1 MVLRRVYVIRYGR
14 LVISYFNTF
23 GQRNITSLYD
33 VGAIFCTTTAVI
45 VMAHIII
52 VTVSVGAFL
61 VCEATINVWIGDF
74 LVVKQIPYYAYGEF
88 TQGP

>member
-1 MVLRRVYVIRYGR
+1 
-14 LVISYFNTF
+14 
-23 GQRNITSLYD
+23 
-33 VGAIFCTTTAVI
+33 
-45 VMAHIII
+45 MAHIII

-88 TQGP
+88 TQGPDIPKDIGLSWNDVPRTFLMLDRTAFVILHLRVR